1 MIALQTR
8 GAQLPDP
15 SKATA
20 QYANMMNMAS
30 QQRAAQLQ
38 GERTRQEM
46 EYAKAA
52 EGRAVAGEGRAAE
65 KFSVEQSKALVSA
78 LGTGIVKILRDPSD
92 ASIGQVGQ
100 TFAAVGLEP
109 AQFGPLLKQIQDI
122 PDANNRKLFVMDL
135 VTQSPE
141 AAATL
146 KAVMPEVKESKVGDA
161 TVFYDANANS
171 ANFGQEIFRFTAP
184 AEPIKMTQNVV
195 DGAVINTNPLTGVS
209 AESIVGDPRAN
220 LTAPVRNPTYSS
232 TGVRSP
238 YAVGGGTGQ
247 QPMTPPVTPT
257 PPAAVG
263 APPSMGAPGAGGD
276 TFSKMIRQES
286 RGKQFDRNGRPLT
299 SSAGAIGIAQ
309 VMPKTAPEAAKLAG
323 LPFDDNRYRND
334 PEYNLALG
342 KAYYEKQLADFGNE
356 QLAAAAYNA
365 GPGAVRSALKKG
377 GPNGWVNHVPAETR
391 DYLKVVFGGGAPA
404 RTPTRPSGGAP
415 TGGTGT
421 PTVKPQTLSEQTRQ
435 KGFQKTLELFD
446 YDAKTGKD
454 SISPLISASTSGG
467 AERIGSDVVGFV
479 TGKATPGRVAL
490 GQLATLKD
498 SMTFEKLRGKLGAQ
512 ISDAD
517 VRLVANTMGD
527 IANVDIPANERL
539 AKWQNIV
546 LPILVRGAGLTPV
559 KRATPTG
566 GGGTGGGA
574 KTVAI
579 PKAAIEML
587 RKNPGPKEGAMF
599 DSVFGKGAAAKVLGQ
614 R

>member
-1 MIALQTR
+1 MANQMIALQSR
-8 GAQLPDP
+8 GPQLTDP
-15 SKATA
+15 SKLTA

-30 QQRAAQLQ
+30 QQRASQLQ

-46 EYAKAA
+46 EFAKNA
-52 EGRAVAGEGRAAE
+52 EQRDVD
-65 KFSVEQSKALVSA
+65 KFNVEQPERLVAA
-78 LGTGIVKILRDPSD
+78 LGGGLIGILRDPSD
-92 ASIGQVGQ
+92 ATLGQVGQ
-100 TFAAVGLEP
+100 TFASVGMDPEK
-109 AQFGPLLKQIQDI
+109 FGPLLKQIQEI
-122 PDANNRKLFVMDL
+122 PDANDRKLFALEFISRSEVARAAL
-135 VTQSPE
+135 KNVVPE
-141 AAATL
+141 A
-146 KAVMPEVKESKVGDA
+146 KSEKVGDA
-161 TVFYDANANS
+161 TVFYDGNPNS
-171 ANFGQEIFRFTAP
+171 RNFGQPLFQFIAPPETA
-184 AEPIKMTQNVV
+184 ELNQQVV
-195 DGAVINTNPLTGVS
+195 DGTLYNINPKTGVA
-209 AESIVGDPRAN
+209 AEALVGDPTAN
-220 LTAPVRNPTYSS
+220 LTSAVRAPTFSS
-232 TGVRSP
+232 TGVASP

-247 QPMTPPVTPT
+247 QPMMPPVA
-257 PPAAVG
+257 PAAPPVQAVG
-263 APPSMGAPGAGGD
+263 TPSGGQRGAPGAGGD

-286 RGKQFDRNGRPLT
+286 RGQQFDRSGRPLT

-309 VMPKTAPEAAKLAG
+309 VMPGTAPEAAKLAG
-323 LPFDDNRYRND
+323 LPFDPNKYRND
-334 PEYNLALG
+334 ANYNLALG
-342 KAYYEKQLADFGNE
+342 KAYYEKQLRDFGDE
-356 QLAAAAYNA
+356 RLAAAAYNA

-377 GPNGWVNHVPAETR
+377 GPDGWINHVPLETR
-391 DYLKVVFGGGAPA
+391 KYVRAVFGGAG
-404 RTPTRPSGGAP
+404 TPTRTDAAVAP
-415 TGGTGT
+415 TGAPPATGA
-421 PTVKPQTLSEQTRQ
+421 PVTLSEQQRR

-559 KRATPTG
+559 KRKTPTG
-566 GGGTGGGA
+566 GGGGGTKDKSGLPRVTTDA
-574 KTVAI
+574 QWNALKSGQEYIA
-579 PKAAIEML
+579 PNGE
-587 RKNPGPKEGAMF
+587 RKRK
-599 DSVFGKGAAAKVLGQ
+599 